1 MYPQPWNC
9 CVAEDSLGITEFLP
23 TSPESWDYYCVLPLC
38 LCSAGTGTWGF
49 MYAIQIPY
57 SWATSLS
64 LCLVFFLMS
73 APPSVLQTSQI
84 VWYPVHFLHQVMH
97 AFSSSHVEVAGVLT
111 TEWLRVWINSIFFH
125 LMTLLFPQS
134 WYILTLTNY
143 KKRKKIAKQNM
154 VQYDSGN
161 TKSKWEVVQL
171 LYVHQIWPRRACSRF
186 LVKDQN
192 LVSSTHTGWLTT
204 TYTLVLGDLTPSL
217 ESMGPWTH
225 TGYAGRP
232 SPMHMCAHASAV
244 SLSKSV
250 LKKKIPGKSCPWE
263 RWHLLLAVSWNV

>member
-23 TSPESWDYYCVLPLC
+23 TSPESWDYYSVLPLC

-73 APPSVLQTSQI
+73 APPSVLQTFQI

-111 TEWLRVWINSIFFH
+111 TEWLRVWINSIFPSND
-125 LMTLLFPQS
+125 LAIS
-134 WYILTLTNY
+134 IILIHSHFNQLQE
-143 KKRKKIAKQNM
+143 KKENSKAKHGT
-154 VQYDSGN
+154 V
-161 TKSKWEVVQL
+161 
-171 LYVHQIWPRRACSRF
+171 
-186 LVKDQN
+186 
-192 LVSSTHTGWLTT
+192 WLWK
-204 TYTLVLGDLTPSL
+204 Y
-217 ESMGPWTH
+217 E
-225 TGYAGRP
+225 
-232 SPMHMCAHASAV
+232 
-244 SLSKSV
+244 K
-250 LKKKIPGKSCPWE
+250 
-263 RWHLLLAVSWNV
+263 